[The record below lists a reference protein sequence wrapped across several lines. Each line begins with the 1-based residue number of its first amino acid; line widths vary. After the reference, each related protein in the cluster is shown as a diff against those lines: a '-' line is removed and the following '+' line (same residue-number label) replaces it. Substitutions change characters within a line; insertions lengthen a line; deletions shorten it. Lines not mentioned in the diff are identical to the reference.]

1 MVAQSATNYAC
12 SSWLRLSWPVGGP
25 PVFRFLTL
33 GVKMLSALFKAVA
46 QLSDPPIRRILGRAI
61 LLAGVVFVVLWL
73 IAWAGLSWF
82 GDYVYEWLTI
92 LDIGSF
98 WATAIGWLLSAAA
111 VVSVL
116 LASFLLFPSVV
127 IVALSFL
134 LETVAEAVESRHYP
148 NLPPSRD
155 QSMAEGVGEAVRLA
169 TVSVILNLLALPLYF
184 LLSFFPPLNLFV
196 FYALNG
202 YLLSRE
208 YFELVAVRR
217 LTPAQV
223 RQLRRAHQGYLLV
236 AGVLIAFLL
245 TVPIINLVTPIV
257 AACFMVHVF
266 EGLRSSKHRRA

>member
-1 MVAQSATNYAC
+1 
-12 SSWLRLSWPVGGP
+12 
-25 PVFRFLTL
+25 
-33 GVKMLSALFKAVA
+33 MLSALFKAVA
-46 QLSDPPIRRILGRAI
+46 QLSDPRVRRVLGRAI
-61 LLAGVVFVVLWL
+61 LLASVVFIALWL
-73 IAWAGLSWF
+73 IAWAGVSWF
-82 GDYVYEWLTI
+82 GGYVYEWLTI

-116 LASFLLFPSVV
+116 LASFLLFPAVV

-134 LETVAEAVESRHYP
+134 LETVAGAVESRHYP
-148 NLPPSRD
+148 NLPPSRE

-169 TVSVILNLLALPLYF
+169 TVSVMLNLLALPLYF

-196 FYALNG
+196 FYGLNG

-217 LTPAQV
+217 LSPAQV

-236 AGVLIAFLL
+236 AGVLVAFLL

-257 AACFMVHVF
+257 AVCFMVHVF
-266 EGLRSSKHRRA
+266 EGLRYSKHRRA